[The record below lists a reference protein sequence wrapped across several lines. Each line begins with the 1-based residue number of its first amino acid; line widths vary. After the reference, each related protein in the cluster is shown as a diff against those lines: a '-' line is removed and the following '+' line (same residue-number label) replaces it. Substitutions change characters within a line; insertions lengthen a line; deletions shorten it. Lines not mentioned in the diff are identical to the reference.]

1 MALIPL
7 HHDIIIAILTTTR
20 CCVAE
25 HEQSVAALHCA
36 AGEDGHRAGEGDGR
50 ERGDERRGVG
60 QGVEGVDYV

>member
-1 MALIPL
+1 M
-7 HHDIIIAILTTTR
+7 
-20 CCVAE
+20 AE

-50 ERGDERRGVG
+50 GRGDERGGIG